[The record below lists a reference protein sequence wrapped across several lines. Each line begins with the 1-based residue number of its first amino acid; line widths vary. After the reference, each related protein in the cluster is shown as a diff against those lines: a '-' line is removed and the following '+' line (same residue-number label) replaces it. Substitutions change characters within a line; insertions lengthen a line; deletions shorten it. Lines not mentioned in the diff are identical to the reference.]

1 MEKHNNMSMK
11 KLMAGALASALVA
24 PMAAF
29 SAIDDQGM
37 QYVSAGEGLSGSF
50 RTDVLVDTNEE
61 GVDVSSEANSLR
73 LYLAG
78 DLDLGGGLKST
89 YYYEART
96 DGRGNSLD
104 THAYDLGLKGPFGH
118 FAVGDLSM
126 VSYRMVPSAD
136 LTAARGPNRES
147 FGSDPGTNGIRYES
161 PVINGFQFGA
171 SAALDGSVLDV
182 TLRRP
187 GEPNPDGSLDEFA
200 LAVRYSLPVGLELAA
215 AYESKDVW
223 EPPAA
228 ENLELSDI
236 ELDAGVAVTASGGS
250 AAAFTTGPAITNAS
264 DSLTGFRFGARY
276 GQDNWLVGYEYRG
289 YDGYNADIA
298 PSAVIAL
305 TTDGQAA
312 EGPADSILE
321 NTFRNGYDTNEYEV
335 HAVGAQ
341 AKVDRFTVSAG
352 YSLEEN
358 TFTDLITVERDTI
371 VLDAAYNLGSR
382 SRVVLGWKKE
392 DREAAFGTYKVSDDV
407 STTFLYYRIDF

>member
-1 MEKHNNMSMK
+1 MSMK

-50 RTDVLVDTNEE
+50 RTDVLIDTNEE
-61 GVDVSSEANSLR
+61 GVDASSEANSLR

-171 SAALDGSVLDV
+171 SAALKGAVADTAV
-182 TLRRP
+182 

-215 AYESKDVW
+215 AYESKDVVTV
-223 EPPAA
+223 AA
-228 ENLELSDI
+228 ANVDHISFGGTELTAMSSVTVGGTEAFVIGASDI
-236 ELDAGVAVTASGGS
+236 TDAGDTM
-250 AAAFTTGPAITNAS
+250 TGY
-264 DSLTGFRFGARY
+264 RFGARY
-276 GQDNWLVGYEYRG
+276 GQDNWLVSYEYRG

-298 PSAVIAL
+298 PEVVV
-305 TTDGQAA
+305 
-312 EGPADSILE
+312 SISGAMAPVNTNLE
-321 NTFRNGYDTNEYEV
+321 DAFKNGFDTNEYEV

-352 YSLEEN
+352 YSQEEN
-358 TFTDLITVERDTI
+358 TFTDHITVERDSI

-392 DREAAFGTYKVSDDV
+392 DREATLGAVKVSDDV

>member
-1 MEKHNNMSMK
+1 MSMK

-50 RTDVLVDTNEE
+50 RTDVLIDTNEE
-61 GVDVSSEANSLR
+61 GVDASSEANSLR

-171 SAALDGSVLDV
+171 SAALKGAVADTAVGD
-182 TLRRP
+182 
-187 GEPNPDGSLDEFA
+187 PNPDGSLDEFA

-215 AYESKDVW
+215 AYESKDVVTV
-223 EPPAA
+223 AA
-228 ENLELSDI
+228 ASITVI
-236 ELDAGVAVTASGGS
+236 EVGGAILTANAPITVDGVAAGTNGAVAITDAGDTM
-250 AAAFTTGPAITNAS
+250 TGY
-264 DSLTGFRFGARY
+264 RFGARY
-276 GQDNWLVGYEYRG
+276 GQDNWLVSYEYRG
-289 YDGYNADIA
+289 YDGYNAEIA
-298 PSAVIAL
+298 PETVVTINGTFGTAGV
-305 TTDGQAA
+305 Q
-312 EGPADSILE
+312 LE
-321 NTFRNGYDTNEYEV
+321 NAFKNGYDTNEYEV

-352 YSLEEN
+352 YSQEEN
-358 TFTDLITVERDTI
+358 TFTDLITVERDSI

-392 DREAAFGTYKVSDDV
+392 DREASFGTAKVSDDV

>member
-1 MEKHNNMSMK
+1 MSMK

-50 RTDVLVDTNEE
+50 RTDVLIDTNEE
-61 GVDVSSEANSLR
+61 GVDASSEANSLR

-171 SAALDGSVLDV
+171 SAALKGAVADTAV
-182 TLRRP
+182 

-215 AYESKDVW
+215 AYESKDVVTVV
-223 EPPAA
+223 AA
-228 ENLELSDI
+228 DVANIVLS
-236 ELDAGVAVTASGGS
+236 GVAAGPTLAANAAITINGGS
-250 AAAFTTGPAITNAS
+250 AAAFTPAAAITDAG
-264 DSLTGFRFGARY
+264 DTMTGYRFGARY
-276 GQDNWLVGYEYRG
+276 GQDNWLVSYEYRG
-289 YDGYNADIA
+289 YDGYNAGIA
-298 PSAVIAL
+298 PETNVTFSTSSIASAGEIN
-305 TTDGQAA
+305 
-312 EGPADSILE
+312 EILE
-321 NTFRNGYDTNEYEV
+321 NTFKNGYDTNEYEV

-358 TFTDLITVERDTI
+358 TFTDHITVERDSI

-392 DREAAFGTYKVSDDV
+392 DREASFGTVKFADDV